1 MLLIAHCATY
11 YIHFHDKGFL
21 YPVSRKEEIKFSYN
35 CILCIYIYETL
46 YIFFLFIRREL
57 GIILR
62 LCLIKDV
69 AKC

>member
-35 CILCIYIYETL
+35 YILCIYIYETL
-46 YIFFLFIRREL
+46 YIFFFLSE
-57 GIILR
+57 GN
-62 LCLIKDV
+62 
-69 AKC
+69 